1 MPAFHLQKDE
11 GKNHMKNVDRIED
24 FGLALWKL
32 HVKGDEQKLM
42 EQHNFLQMLNSTVI

>member
-1 MPAFHLQKDE
+1 MPTFFQKD
-11 GKNHMKNVDRIED
+11 GSKNHMKSSDQIED

-42 EQHNFLQMLNSTVI
+42 EQHNFLQMLNRTVI